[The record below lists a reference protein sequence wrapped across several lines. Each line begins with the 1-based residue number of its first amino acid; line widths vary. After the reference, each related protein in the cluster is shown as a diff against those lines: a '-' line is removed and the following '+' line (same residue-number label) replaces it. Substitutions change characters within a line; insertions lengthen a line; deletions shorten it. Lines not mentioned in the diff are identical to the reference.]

1 MGKHRSKYDKYD
13 NTYEEPEI
21 FVKNTSKR
29 KSNQYDKCKNYD
41 CDDNNDGF
49 CLRYKDRAKHAC
61 KKYR

>member
-1 MGKHRSKYDKYD
+1 MAKHRPRPDDIYD
-13 NTYEEPEI
+13 EPEV
-21 FVKNTSKR
+21 FVKNNKR

-49 CLRYKDRAKHAC
+49 CLRYKNRAKNAC

>member
-1 MGKHRSKYDKYD
+1 MARRKSNNNYEDMYD
-13 NTYEEPEI
+13 EPEV
-21 FVKNTSKR
+21 FVKNNKR

-49 CLRYKDRAKHAC
+49 CLRYKNRAKSAC

>member
-1 MGKHRSKYDKYD
+1 MARHKSKYDD
-13 NTYEEPEI
+13 MYEEPEI
-21 FVKNTSKR
+21 FVKNNKR

-49 CLRYKDRAKHAC
+49 CLRYKNRAKNTC